1 MSQPVLQGNLTRLTS
16 TNLADRVRTILLS
29 QLTSGSLRPG
39 DRVNEAE
46 LARTLGISRNPIR
59 EAISGLVQRGFIVA
73 EPRRGSFLRRF
84 DERDINDVFS
94 FRTCIETFAVRQAL
108 PLMTEND
115 HAELV
120 AIVDAMIA
128 AADDDDVSSVQ
139 DKDLLLHRRICEM
152 SCNNQTIRAHEGIN
166 TEVQM
171 LIASVKLDQ
180 ESLAET
186 AHAHIGIVRAIAT
199 KQVDVT
205 VGAIEKHIET
215 TWSYVLSA
223 YRAAALAA
231 QDQEYHE
238 PSRGSHG
245 TPLKASVI
253 GGR

>member
-1 MSQPVLQGNLTRLTS
+1 MAKRKPKKLAPAKKQPESMTELRQALTKQKKAELVDVLLELAQ
-16 TNLADRVRTILLS
+16 ADRGILR
-29 QLTSGSLRPG
+29 QLTARFEVAAAQ
-39 DRVNEAE
+39 DE
-46 LARTLGISRNPIR
+46 LLAATRQ
-59 EAISGLVQRGFIVA
+59 AIA
-73 EPRRGSFLRRF
+73 DATDF

-94 FRTCIETFAVRQAL
+94 FRICIETFAVRQAL

-199 KQVDVT
+199 KRVDVT